1 MLGPLASITRKND
14 PGSRSASQSVS
25 YDYSA
30 VDEARAAA
38 AKAKATEGEAAK
50 AAYAGDVAS
59 AMDAGNRIR
68 ALRNQSDAAA
78 RQGVRV
84 ASTSSS
90 ANSSGTGGAE
100 SREYHSPK
108 EASVMTQIGTLKP
121 KG

>member
-1 MLGPLASITRKND
+1 VN
-14 PGSRSASQSVS
+14 

-50 AAYAGDVAS
+50 AAYAGDLAS

-68 ALRNQSDAAA
+68 ALRNQSADAA

-84 ASTSSS
+84 SS
-90 ANSSGTGGAE
+90 ASASASSSGTGRTNAAE
-100 SREYHSPK
+100 FHSPK
-108 EASVMTQIGTLKP
+108 NKEP
-121 KG
+121 

>member
-1 MLGPLASITRKND
+1 MLGPLAAITRKKD
-14 PGSRSASQSVS
+14 PGSRSASSSVS

-84 ASTSSS
+84 SSTSAS
-90 ANSSGTGGAE
+90 ANSSGTGHTAAA
-100 SREYHSPK
+100 EYHEPK
-108 EASVMTQIGTLKP
+108 KNKV
-121 KG
+121 